1 MRMIYKIARSY
12 IDLPHNVLLLFVVEL
27 CLSLVHVAFILILNI
42 YLRSEGYSDPE
53 IASFNSLRFIGALA
67 FSLPLGIYIKGKRL
81 KPFFNIS
88 TILVP
93 FISMLLIESI
103 RFRLV
108 PFIQL
113 SFLFWGIA
121 MMFLR
126 VCSLPFIIRNTTPQN
141 SSQALSLNAATWS
154 LATIISG
161 IIISGL
167 NWVSF
172 INLFHVNIIFNERV
186 ILWIISLVSLVA
198 IPVGFSIKEQSKN
211 KNFELNKNSFSLNN
225 SYDWD
230 LIFKAI
236 SPLVLISIGAGLTI
250 PFVNLFFNSIFNFS
264 SSDFSIMGSGT
275 AVLVF
280 FSSLMVPTLKQKYGY
295 WMTIVFV
302 QGLSICCL
310 ITLAITELFSTS
322 HYAIYFAVSAFIL
335 RQPLMHMAHPS
346 SNELMMNYVGE
357 RNQELISALS
367 SSLWSASW
375 FISAKIF
382 EWLRLLNFHYYE
394 IFLITAVLYII
405 GVIMY
410 AVIINQFEKMKKIEE
425 DNVMTL
431 SEELKI
437 D

>member
-1 MRMIYKIARSY
+1 MINKIFRSY
-12 IDLPHNVLLLFVVEL
+12 ADLPKNILMLFILEL

-42 YLRSEGYSDPE
+42 YLRKEGYSDPE
-53 IASFNSLRFIGALA
+53 IASLNSLRFIGALA
-67 FSLPLGIYIKGKRL
+67 FSLPLGIYIRGRSL
-81 KPFFNIS
+81 KPFFSLS
-88 TILVP
+88 TVLVP
-93 FISMLLIESI
+93 LISILLIESI
-103 RFRLV
+103 RLHLL
-108 PFIQL
+108 PLIQL
-113 SFLFWGIA
+113 AFLAWGIA

-126 VCSLPFIIRNTTPQN
+126 VCSLPFIIRNTTSKN

-161 IIISGL
+161 LIISGL
-167 NWVSF
+167 NWVSVIHILDVEF
-172 INLFHVNIIFNERV
+172 FFDERT
-186 ILWIISLVSLVA
+186 ILWIITLVSIIS
-198 IPVGFSIKEQSKN
+198 IPFGFRIKEDKTKSDS
-211 KNFELNKNSFSLNN
+211 FGVRDTISLNK

-230 LIFKAI
+230 LILKAI
-236 SPLVLISIGAGLTI
+236 SPLILISIGAGLTI
-250 PFVNLFFNSIFNFS
+250 PFVNLFFNSIFHFS
-264 SSDFSIMGSGT
+264 SSDFSILGSAT
-275 AVLVF
+275 AFLVF

-310 ITLAITELFSTS
+310 ITLAMTELFSNS
-322 HYAIYFAVSAFIL
+322 HYAIYFAVTAYVL

-346 SNELMMNYVGE
+346 SNELMMNFVGK

-405 GVIMY
+405 GVFLY
-410 AVIINQFEKMKKIEE
+410 AVIIKQFENMEKEKKSKVIS
-425 DNVMTL
+425 VP
-431 SEELKI
+431 EELKI

>member
-1 MRMIYKIARSY
+1 MINKIFRSY
-12 IDLPHNVLLLFVVEL
+12 ADLPKNILMLFILEL

-42 YLRSEGYSDPE
+42 YLRKEGYSDPE
-53 IASFNSLRFIGALA
+53 IASLNSLRFIGALA
-67 FSLPLGIYIKGKRL
+67 FSLPLGIYIRGRSL
-81 KPFFNIS
+81 KPFFSLS
-88 TILVP
+88 TVLVP
-93 FISMLLIESI
+93 LISILLIESI
-103 RFRLV
+103 RLHLL
-108 PFIQL
+108 PLIQL
-113 SFLFWGIA
+113 AFLAWGIA

-126 VCSLPFIIRNTTPQN
+126 VCSLPFIIRNTTSKN

-161 IIISGL
+161 LIISGL
-167 NWVSF
+167 NWVSVIHILDVEF
-172 INLFHVNIIFNERV
+172 FFDERT
-186 ILWIISLVSLVA
+186 ILWIITLISIIS
-198 IPVGFSIKEQSKN
+198 IPFGFRIKEDKTKSD
-211 KNFELNKNSFSLNN
+211 FFGVRDTISLNK

-230 LIFKAI
+230 LILKAI
-236 SPLVLISIGAGLTI
+236 SPLILISIGAGLTI
-250 PFVNLFFNSIFNFS
+250 PFVNLFFNSIFHFS
-264 SSDFSIMGSGT
+264 SSDFSILGSAT
-275 AVLVF
+275 AFLVF

-310 ITLAITELFSTS
+310 ITLAMTELFSYS
-322 HYAIYFAVSAFIL
+322 HYAIYFAVTAYVL

-346 SNELMMNYVGE
+346 SNELMMNFVGK

-405 GVIMY
+405 GVFLY
-410 AVIINQFEKMKKIEE
+410 AVIIKQFENMEKEKKSKVIS
-425 DNVMTL
+425 VP
-431 SEELKI
+431 EELKI

>member
-1 MRMIYKIARSY
+1 MINKIFRSY
-12 IDLPHNVLLLFVVEL
+12 ADLPKNILMLFILEL

-42 YLRSEGYSDPE
+42 YLRKEGYSDPE
-53 IASFNSLRFIGALA
+53 IASLNSLRFIGALA
-67 FSLPLGIYIKGKRL
+67 FSLPLGIYIRGRSL
-81 KPFFNIS
+81 KPFFSLS
-88 TILVP
+88 TVLVP
-93 FISMLLIESI
+93 LISILLIESI
-103 RFRLV
+103 RLHLL
-108 PFIQL
+108 PLIQL
-113 SFLFWGIA
+113 AFLAWGIA

-126 VCSLPFIIRNTTPQN
+126 VCSLPFIIRNTTSKN

-161 IIISGL
+161 LIISGL
-167 NWVSF
+167 NWVSVIHILDVEF
-172 INLFHVNIIFNERV
+172 FFDERT
-186 ILWIISLVSLVA
+186 ILWIITLISIIS
-198 IPVGFSIKEQSKN
+198 IPFGFRIKEDKTKSDS
-211 KNFELNKNSFSLNN
+211 FGVRDTISLNK

-230 LIFKAI
+230 LILKAI
-236 SPLVLISIGAGLTI
+236 SPLILISIGAGLTI
-250 PFVNLFFNSIFNFS
+250 PFVNLFFNSIFHFS
-264 SSDFSIMGSGT
+264 SSDFSILGSAT
-275 AVLVF
+275 AFLVF

-310 ITLAITELFSTS
+310 ITLAMTELFSNS
-322 HYAIYFAVSAFIL
+322 HYAIYFAVTAYVL

-346 SNELMMNYVGE
+346 SNELMMNFVGK

-405 GVIMY
+405 GVFLY
-410 AVIINQFEKMKKIEE
+410 AVIIKQFENMEKEKKSKVIS
-425 DNVMTL
+425 VP
-431 SEELKI
+431 EELKI